1 MTLIISVFGL
11 SNAQSPDWLW
21 INSIGGNKSDA
32 ARSMVVDPE
41 SGDVFTTGSFS
52 GTVDFDPGEKT
63 FNLTSAGSSS
73 IFISKMDGS
82 GQFVWA
88 SAIGGPDVAYVL
100 SIALD
105 PAGSGSIYVTGSFQG
120 TVDFDPGP
128 DTFNLISAGTS
139 DIFIAHLDG
148 FGNFIWANAIGG
160 PDAAYVLSITID
172 PAGSGNVYTTGYF
185 RGTVDFDPGPEIFHL
200 TSVGFDDIF
209 ISKLDDSGNFI
220 WAISFGGKGS
230 DVSRCITLDP
240 AGNGDVYTTGWFSGT
255 VDFDPGPNVYN
266 ITAVGT
272 IDIFISKLDNS
283 GNYVWAKQLGGAGD
297 KNGSGTSIAIDPTSG
312 DIYATG
318 YFEGTADFDP
328 GKGIVDLTSE
338 GLRDIFISK
347 LDRKGNLL
355 WAKAMGGPGLDV
367 GGSIA
372 VDPSGSGDVYT
383 TGYFRGTVDFNPG
396 PETFYLTSIGPD
408 DIFIT
413 KLDDS
418 GNFEWGKAING
429 LKEEAANAIALDASG
444 HVYIAGFYNGPTIL
458 FDTDILTNAEPSL
471 GTADIFIAKLDQ
483 MTTALVHPDAK
494 TPSIDIF
501 PNPVKDEIVI
511 KFSDKEVKDFRVT
524 LYSLKGEVVLYS
536 VVHDIAGEYPIN
548 ISGLPAEMYMVEV
561 NANGNR
567 LVEQVVKAQE

>member
-1 MTLIISVFGL
+1 
-11 SNAQSPDWLW
+11 
-21 INSIGGNKSDA
+21 
-32 ARSMVVDPE
+32 
-41 SGDVFTTGSFS
+41 
-52 GTVDFDPGEKT
+52 
-63 FNLTSAGSSS
+63 
-73 IFISKMDGS
+73 
-82 GQFVWA
+82 
-88 SAIGGPDVAYVL
+88 
-100 SIALD
+100 
-105 PAGSGSIYVTGSFQG
+105 
-120 TVDFDPGP
+120 
-128 DTFNLISAGTS
+128 
-139 DIFIAHLDG
+139 
-148 FGNFIWANAIGG
+148 
-160 PDAAYVLSITID
+160 
-172 PAGSGNVYTTGYF
+172 
-185 RGTVDFDPGPEIFHL
+185 
-200 TSVGFDDIF
+200 
-209 ISKLDDSGNFI
+209 
-220 WAISFGGKGS
+220 
-230 DVSRCITLDP
+230 
-240 AGNGDVYTTGWFSGT
+240 
-255 VDFDPGPNVYN
+255 
-266 ITAVGT
+266 
-272 IDIFISKLDNS
+272 
-283 GNYVWAKQLGGAGD
+283 
-297 KNGSGTSIAIDPTSG
+297 
-312 DIYATG
+312 
-318 YFEGTADFDP
+318 
-328 GKGIVDLTSE
+328 
-338 GLRDIFISK
+338 
-347 LDRKGNLL
+347 
-355 WAKAMGGPGLDV
+355 
-367 GGSIA
+367 
-372 VDPSGSGDVYT
+372 
-383 TGYFRGTVDFNPG
+383 DFNPG